1 MDRSARIVFEEYKR
15 FEAALP
21 SLLGRQDLNGR
32 WVLFR
37 HGAVQ
42 EAFDSRAS
50 AYAAG
55 IERFGG
61 RGGHVVAR
69 VAPPRPRPLT
79 AAATFE

>member
-1 MDRSARIVFEEYKR
+1 MDRSARIVFEEFKR

-21 SLLGRQDLNGR
+21 TLLRQQNLNGR

-37 HGAVQ
+37 HGTVH

-55 IERFGG
+55 IQRFGG
-61 RGGHVVAR
+61 QGGHVVAR
-69 VAPPRPRPLT
+69 VAPLTPRPLT
-79 AAATFE
+79 AAACFE